1 MSFNLLKQFSFCRV
15 VLLNS
20 ANQTALTIE
29 AEYQTETYNTIRT
42 LEDLI
47 TRFNGSSNIL
57 EKRNWGLRY
66 EKNLRIDCLYESH
79 LHSANLMLEEYVAM
93 YACETEIIIHRLTT
107 LDDVKAI
114 FSTTEQHVRHT
125 VNPHG
130 MRFLKDSTALYEHL
144 RIRDNL
150 YLLRDN
156 GKYID
161 LRL

>member
-66 EKNLRIDCLYESH
+66 EKNLQIDCLYGPHPAQCEF
-79 LHSANLMLEEYVAM
+79 N
-93 YACETEIIIHRLTT
+93 ACETEIIVHQQTT

-130 MRFLKDSTALYEHL
+130 MRFLKDSTALRGHL